1 MSPSATKTTP
11 SKPITADSRRGCSRC
26 AGSNAWHRHGPL
38 LPGTPSC
45 RTCAAATT
53 RSFMTTHRTTAYA
66 SPSTFWPWPCNQA
79 PKPEGVTT
87 TCAADRSTHHSRLTL
102 YARGIAASGLSLLR
116 GDHWQSAQRWL
127 PAPDH
132 DRVTPVGTYRRERR
146 VITISPVPL
155 RNGALQHLG
164 EERLRS
170 LLLRIGEHL
179 ARWAGF
185 DDDAAVHEHHL
196 VGDFAGEAHLV
207 GHDDHRHAVDREL
220 PHHVEHLAD
229 QLRVERGRR
238 LVEEHQLGI
247 HGQRTRDRH
256 PLLLPAGELR
266 RVGLLFLRKAD
277 PVEELAR

>member
-1 MSPSATKTTP
+1 MP
-11 SKPITADSRRGCSRC
+11 CSRK
-26 AGSNAWHRHGPL
+26 ASIRDTAVTGPL
-38 LPGTPSC
+38 PCQAALGWSCSSSRPS
-45 RTCAAATT
+45 RAA
-53 RSFMTTHRTTAYA
+53 M
-66 SPSTFWPWPCNQA
+66 
-79 PKPEGVTT
+79 
-87 TCAADRSTHHSRLTL
+87 RLTP
-102 YARGIAASGLSLLR
+102 YARGIAAASGLSLLR

-185 DDDAAVHEHHL
+185 DDDAAIHEHHL

-207 GHDDHRHAVDREL
+207 GHDDHRHAVD
-220 PHHVEHLAD
+220 
-229 QLRVERGRR
+229 G
-238 LVEEHQLGI
+238 
-247 HGQRTRDRH
+247 
-256 PLLLPAGELR
+256 
-266 RVGLLFLRKAD
+266 
-277 PVEELAR
+277 